1 MVGTV
6 KEFDKQRG
14 FGFIEEESGRSIF
27 VHWSDIETE
36 ERFKTLI
43 PGAPV
48 AYDEGRN
55 ERGRKAIN
63 VRMF

>member
-6 KEFDKQRG
+6 RKFDRQRG

-27 VHWSDIETE
+27 VHWTDIETE
-36 ERFKTLI
+36 EEFKTLI

-48 AYDEGRN
+48 EYDEGWH
-55 ERGRKAIN
+55 ERGRTAIN
-63 VRMF
+63 VRAF